1 MLEKGC
7 MAEEV
12 FDPEV
17 SEKNNN
23 KKQLFLAVGFLAV
36 LLLVLLLSQSPKKN
50 VENSL
55 SSDQVLAPTTVLTE
69 SVTSG
74 NYQNGQYQAVG
85 KYLSPGG
92 EESIQVELTLQDGKV
107 VAAQA
112 KSLATLPT
120 SQEFQKQFVENFQPQ
135 VLGKNINELSLD
147 KVAGSSLTPKGFNNA
162 VEQIKEQAKG

>member
-1 MLEKGC
+1 

-69 SVTSG
+69 SVTPG

-92 EESIQVELTLQDGKV
+92 EESIQVELTLHVETVVLMSKV
-107 VAAQA
+107 E
-112 KSLATLPT
+112 K
-120 SQEFQKQFVENFQPQ
+120 
-135 VLGKNINELSLD
+135 
-147 KVAGSSLTPKGFNNA
+147 
-162 VEQIKEQAKG
+162 